1 MTCKGLF
8 WLHLRIVVEK
18 NLFSCI
24 IILLIM
30 NCSVYTYLMMKTH
43 ESRLAWKKSDLSL
56 ISHDTLEWLLEKS
69 DTFFS
74 CYERQQITNIRLT
87 NVMQHQHAYWSR
99 LCTTSSWQTSY
110 NKHIYLQMIISL
122 LEHTNTQL
130 DRSSNISKRGLVM
143 KFQLDDESLVVVYL
157 GK

>member
-1 MTCKGLF
+1 MNAFNNCWGEKHVF
-8 WLHLRIVVEK
+8 LH
-18 NLFSCI
+18 NLLSDYE
-24 IILLIM
+24 LLSSHI
-30 NCSVYTYLMMKTH
+30 SVWHMEMKTH
-43 ESRLAWKKSDLSL
+43 ESPLAWKKSDLSL

-69 DTFFS
+69 DIFFS

-87 NVMQHQHAYWSR
+87 NVMQRQHTYWSR
-99 LCTTSSWQTSY
+99 LCTESSWQTSY

-143 KFQLDDESLVVVYL
+143 KFWLDDESLRVVYL